1 MSKLNPSLK
10 PTPKV
15 VDERLAGGSGSFA
28 ARQSNIALLR
38 RAVLAN
44 LLWEDIAMLMVLK

>member
-15 VDERLAGGSGSFA
+15 VDERLAGGSGSFG
-28 ARQSNIALLR
+28 SWKDSKNKWVWCNKHNTLTN
-38 RAVLAN
+38 VL
-44 LLWEDIAMLMVLK
+44 W

>member
-15 VDERLAGGSGSFA
+15 VDERLAGGSGS
-28 ARQSNIALLR
+28 LLQDSQT
-38 RAVLAN
+38 
-44 LLWEDIAMLMVLK
+44 LLYLGELY